1 MNRMPLASIEILF
14 LSLGGMGIALVVL
27 IRGGDWTIDAAVR
40 LAQRSG
46 LSPALIGATVVA
58 FGTSAPEL
66 VTSVRANLGNEP
78 GLALGNVVGSN
89 IANLLLVIGATAL
102 LFRLSFQPTGLR
114 TDFLAMLLSSA
125 ALLLLLQFGEISRGM
140 GAALFAALLFYM
152 AYRFRRNDRLED
164 TPEPPLAA
172 QPLWR
177 VLGLLGLGLIALI
190 GGAELL
196 VFSAVQ
202 AGKALAVPTEVI
214 GLTVVA
220 LGTSVPEIVSSIAAA
235 RKRQNELLL
244 GSLLGSNLFNVLSIV
259 GLTALVK
266 PLAVSDSLAGL
277 SAPFMLL
284 VSLAV
289 TAYLLVRR
297 RLTRLD
303 GAVFLL
309 LYLGY
314 TLWQYGTA

>member
-1 MNRMPLASIEILF
+1 MPLASIEILF

-66 VTSVRANLGNEP
+66 VTSIRANLGNEP

-114 TDFLAMLLSSA
+114 ADFLAMLLSSA

-140 GAALFAALLFYM
+140 GAALFAALLLYM

-164 TPEPPLAA
+164 TPEPPLAT

-177 VLGLLGLGLIALI
+177 VLSLLGLGLAALI
-190 GGAELL
+190 GGELL
-196 VFSAVQ
+196 VFSSVRQGACGTNQV
-202 AGKALAVPTEVI
+202 GP
-214 GLTVVA
+214 TVVA
-220 LGTSVPEIVSSIAAA
+220 LGTRHPKSSLSL
-235 RKRQNELLL
+235 RRVRQNELLL
-244 GSLLGSNLFNVLSIV
+244 
-259 GLTALVK
+259 
-266 PLAVSDSLAGL
+266 
-277 SAPFMLL
+277 APARFEP
-284 VSLAV
+284 
-289 TAYLLVRR
+289 
-297 RLTRLD
+297 
-303 GAVFLL
+303 F
-309 LYLGY
+309 
-314 TLWQYGTA
+314 

>member
-1 MNRMPLASIEILF
+1 MPLASIEILF

-66 VTSVRANLGNEP
+66 VTSIRANLGNEP

-114 TDFLAMLLSSA
+114 ADFLAMLLSSA

-177 VLGLLGLGLIALI
+177 VLGLLGLGLAALI

-297 RLTRLD
+297 GLTRLD

-314 TLWQYGTA
+314 TLWQYGIA

>member
-1 MNRMPLASIEILF
+1 MPLASIEILF

-66 VTSVRANLGNEP
+66 VTSIRANLGNEP

-102 LFRLSFQPTGLR
+102 LFRLSFQSTGLR
-114 TDFLAMLLSSA
+114 ADFLAMLLSSA

-177 VLGLLGLGLIALI
+177 ILSLLGLGLAALI

-196 VFSAVQ
+196 VLSAVQ

-297 RLTRLD
+297 GLTRLD

>member
-1 MNRMPLASIEILF
+1 MPLASIEILF

-66 VTSVRANLGNEP
+66 VTSIRANLGNEP

-114 TDFLAMLLSSA
+114 ADFLAMLLSSA

-177 VLGLLGLGLIALI
+177 VLGLLGLGLAALI

-297 RLTRLD
+297 GLTRLD
-303 GAVFLL
+303 GTVFLL

-314 TLWQYGTA
+314 TLWQYGIA

>member
-1 MNRMPLASIEILF
+1 MPLASIEILF

-66 VTSVRANLGNEP
+66 VTSIRANLGNEP

-114 TDFLAMLLSSA
+114 ADFLAMLLSSA

-140 GAALFAALLFYM
+140 GAALFAALLLYM

-164 TPEPPLAA
+164 TPEPPLTAK
-172 QPLWR
+172 PLWR
-177 VLGLLGLGLIALI
+177 VLGLLGLGLAALI

-289 TAYLLVRR
+289 TAYLLARR
-297 RLTRLD
+297 GLTRLD

-314 TLWQYGTA
+314 TIWQYGIA